1 MSERSNVSA
10 SGPRANPLYGG
21 PANPSAGNRTPS
33 WARKSGAGGAR
44 PSFSDAASSPP
55 DSPARSARSNN
66 GPSYYAP
73 QYEHPGYTVETPG
86 VNDAMLGQSPFRA
99 PPYYVQTPAH
109 SERPGSPMSSVPD
122 SPAHTM
128 SYDMR
133 SVRSGKPGSSR
144 VYGAPARVAAA
155 PLASRINE
163 EGDEE
168 EQLYEPPAKEASGG
182 RSKRSKR
189 FWTICIV
196 VGILALVLAAVATG
210 IALYYVFQPDAPTYT
225 FDYATL
231 NEFQIVNKLADGT
244 GLPTDQLFANV
255 TFVFSAINP
264 NGKYTLQGDGGLLQ
278 VGYSSIPT
286 LMQGGVPYFAL
297 SSKNFTNFTTSV
309 GVAMYPLYGV
319 GPGLRQDIMA
329 EYISMQLH
337 AQVESRIEMAWKI
350 VQTHYT
356 HVMDC
361 SVAFNPVNLHPR
373 DRVCPSAPRVSRR
386 ACVCSA
392 VNPRVLVLAPDED
405 VATRIFLESQAG
417 PNVGVCV
424 LSANGSISSAT
435 LRDPSGGANTTI
447 HEGRFELLNMSG
459 SFLPH
464 DPADPDGRMGGLSV
478 SLVSSN
484 GRVVGGG
491 VAGRLVA
498 ATPVQVI
505 LATFLHDPSNLTTP
519 GSRPA
524 GQ

>member
-10 SGPRANPLYGG
+10 TGPRANPLYGG

-33 WARKSGAGGAR
+33 WARKSGVGGSSNR

-66 GPSYYAP
+66 GPAYYAP

-144 VYGAPARVAAA
+144 VYGAPARAAA
-155 PLASRINE
+155 IAPLSSRINE
-163 EGDEE
+163 EVDEE

-286 LMQGGVPYFAL
+286 LMQGGLPYFAL

-329 EYISMQLH
+329 EYISMSLH
-337 AQVESRIEMAWKI
+337 AEVNSRIEMAWKI

-361 SVAFNPVNLHPR
+361 SVAFNPSSSVLPR
-373 DRVCPSAPRVSRR
+373 PRVSRR
-386 ACVCSA
+386 AHVSLT

-505 LATFLHDPSNLTTP
+505 LATFLHDPSNLSTP

-524 GQ
+524 AGQ

>member
-337 AQVESRIEMAWKI
+337 AQ
-350 VQTHYT
+350 
-356 HVMDC
+356 
-361 SVAFNPVNLHPR
+361 
-373 DRVCPSAPRVSRR
+373 
-386 ACVCSA
+386 
-392 VNPRVLVLAPDED
+392 D

>member
-73 QYEHPGYTVETPG
+73 HYEHPGYTVETPG
-86 VNDAMLGQSPFRA
+86 ANDPMLGQSPFRA

-144 VYGAPARVAAA
+144 VYGAPARAAVT

-196 VGILALVLAAVATG
+196 VGVLALVLAAVATG

-329 EYISMQLH
+329 DPQSPSVLPH
-337 AQVESRIEMAWKI
+337 SR
-350 VQTHYT
+350 VFRL
-356 HVMDC
+356 
-361 SVAFNPVNLHPR
+361 S
-373 DRVCPSAPRVSRR
+373 RVCL
-386 ACVCSA
+386 A

-498 ATPVQVI
+498 ATPVQVSS
-505 LATFLHDPSNLTTP
+505 PC
-519 GSRPA
+519 R
-524 GQ
+524 

>member
-33 WARKSGAGGAR
+33 WARKSGVGGAR

-73 QYEHPGYTVETPG
+73 HYEHPGYTVETPG
-86 VNDAMLGQSPFRA
+86 ANDAMLGQSPFRA
-99 PPYYVQTPAH
+99 PRYYVQTPAH

-144 VYGAPARVAAA
+144 VYGAPARPAAA

-297 SSKNFTNFTTSV
+297 SSKNFTNFTT
-309 GVAMYPLYGV
+309 
-319 GPGLRQDIMA
+319 
-329 EYISMQLH
+329 
-337 AQVESRIEMAWKI
+337 
-350 VQTHYT
+350 
-356 HVMDC
+356 
-361 SVAFNPVNLHPR
+361 PR
-373 DRVCPSAPRVSRR
+373 DRVCPFAPRVSRR

-392 VNPRVLVLAPDED
+392 VSPRVLVLAPDED

-505 LATFLHDPSNLTTP
+505 LATFLHDPSNLATP

-524 GQ
+524 AGK

>member
-73 QYEHPGYTVETPG
+73 HYEHPGYTVETPG
-86 VNDAMLGQSPFRA
+86 ANDAMLGQSPFRA

-144 VYGAPARVAAA
+144 VYGAPARAAAA

-309 GVAMYPLYGV
+309 GVAMYPLYG
-319 GPGLRQDIMA
+319 
-329 EYISMQLH
+329 
-337 AQVESRIEMAWKI
+337 
-350 VQTHYT
+350 
-356 HVMDC
+356 
-361 SVAFNPVNLHPR
+361 
-373 DRVCPSAPRVSRR
+373 
-386 ACVCSA
+386 
-392 VNPRVLVLAPDED
+392 D

-505 LATFLHDPSNLTTP
+505 LATFLHDPSNLATP

-524 GQ
+524 AGQ

>member
-1 MSERSNVSA
+1 
-10 SGPRANPLYGG
+10 ANPLYGG

-33 WARKSGAGGAR
+33 WARKSGVGGAR

-73 QYEHPGYTVETPG
+73 HYEHPGYTVETPG
-86 VNDAMLGQSPFRA
+86 ANDAMLGQSPFRA

-144 VYGAPARVAAA
+144 VYGAPARPAAA

-329 EYISMQLH
+329 EYISMSLH

-361 SVAFNPVNLHPR
+361 SVAFNPVNLQYLN
-373 DRVCPSAPRVSRR
+373 DT
-386 ACVCSA
+386 CVFK
-392 VNPRVLVLAPDED
+392 RK
-405 VATRIFLESQAG
+405 
-417 PNVGVCV
+417 
-424 LSANGSISSAT
+424 
-435 LRDPSGGANTTI
+435 
-447 HEGRFELLNMSG
+447 
-459 SFLPH
+459 
-464 DPADPDGRMGGLSV
+464 
-478 SLVSSN
+478 
-484 GRVVGGG
+484 
-491 VAGRLVA
+491 
-498 ATPVQVI
+498 
-505 LATFLHDPSNLTTP
+505 
-519 GSRPA
+519 
-524 GQ
+524 